1 MNICFISK
9 YPPIEGFVSSYT
21 YWLVRAL
28 GEKGHKV
35 HVVTNA
41 QEVDPQYREVIDAK
55 DKNYCPDGVA
65 LYTTAYDKGLGCIPL
80 FNPYTEKLA
89 SIALDIVRDADI
101 DVVDSWYLVPYGVA
115 ALLVTQV
122 SKHPLIGRVAG
133 SDAERMCYSPQFRT
147 LASVFFKNCK
157 KIVGTTAFA
166 SGFDQYSSKIIP
178 HSIVLNTDY
187 FNCDV
192 TPFDLTFFPSYS
204 KDTPVITYIGKAGSH
219 KGFYPLAKVLS
230 KIDEPFLFLVVSNGG
245 ELQKFK
251 TCITSLSMDK
261 KTLFL
266 PFQPPWKMPSIY
278 RASTGVVSLEYGGLI
293 GRSPFIPREA
303 AACGCCTVMSPEIHS
318 KWYYRMLENGKHTIV
333 ADPEN
338 PDELF
343 RAVHE
348 LINHPEKAS
357 VMGMEAHNFFSKLD
371 NPHNY
376 QRYIDKTV
384 ELYTEVCEKS

>member
-1 MNICFISK
+1 MNVCFISK

-28 GEKGHKV
+28 GEKGHTI

-41 QEVDPQYREVIDAK
+41 QEVDPQYREDVDLDDEQYRPEGVILHTTSPDK
-55 DKNYCPDGVA
+55 D
-65 LYTTAYDKGLGCIPL
+65 LGCIPL

-89 SIALDIVRDADI
+89 SIALDVVQNVNI

-122 SKHPLIGRVAG
+122 SGHPLIGRVAG
-133 SDAERMCYSPQFRT
+133 SDAERMCRSPQFRR
-147 LASVFFKNCK
+147 LASVFFETCK
-157 KIVGTTAFA
+157 KIVGTTTA
-166 SGFDQYSSKIIP
+166 SGFNQYSSKVIP
-178 HSIVLNTDY
+178 HNIVLNTDY
-187 FNCDV
+187 FNCDA
-192 TPFDLTFFPSYS
+192 TPFDLLSFHTYEEY
-204 KDTPVITYIGKAGSH
+204 TPVIAYIGKAGSH

-245 ELQKFK
+245 ELKKFK
-251 TCITSLSMDK
+251 TCIASLTMDE

-278 RASTGVVSLEYGGLI
+278 RASTAVASLEYGGLI
-293 GRSPFIPREA
+293 KRSPFIPREA
-303 AACGCCTVMSPEIHS
+303 AACGCCTIMSPEIHS
-318 KWYYRMLENGKHTIV
+318 KWYYRMLENGKHTVV

-343 RAVHE
+343 RAVRM
-348 LINHPEKAS
+348 LVTHPEKAS
-357 VMGMEAHNFFSKLD
+357 TMGMEAHHFFSRLD
-371 NPHNY
+371 NPQNY
-376 QRYIDKTV
+376 QRYIDKTID
-384 ELYTEVCEKS
+384 LYRVLCEKS